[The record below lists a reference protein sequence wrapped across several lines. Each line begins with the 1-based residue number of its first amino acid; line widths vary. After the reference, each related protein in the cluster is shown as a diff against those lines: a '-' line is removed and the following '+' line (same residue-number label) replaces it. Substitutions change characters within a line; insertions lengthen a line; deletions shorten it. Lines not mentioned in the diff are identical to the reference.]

1 MRGLDGDDLLAS
13 GRSGWVGYIQSS
25 HSSPT
30 PILNCAP
37 QASHGMGSQSYH
49 HYLRTHTNRPHRLRW
64 PVIRYLIK
72 RLSSIVDDA
81 RD

>member
-37 QASHGMGSQSYH
+37 KRAMEWDRSLITTICGRIRIV
-49 HYLRTHTNRPHRLRW
+49 RTAF
-64 PVIRYLIK
+64 VGQ
-72 RLSSIVDDA
+72 
-81 RD
+81 